1 MSAIINGGAVVNGG
15 GGGASL
21 PDTPADVLLDAA
33 NPGKI
38 VGLAQATGEGTSFD
52 PNEVVEAGV
61 GLAAGTTA
69 GATLVG
75 DGTEGAV
82 LTSVTISALLASAD
96 AAAARAA
103 IGVSGVSTFYASDF
117 TAVNGSDTASISGTG
132 STSTIA
138 FSTGTTARSYGTAG
152 VTAPRA
158 IIALPA
164 GARVVEIE
172 LQVVSLSGASSGG
185 FRYLTAAVQNVASGV
200 PTALWGASFPDAS
213 ATYGGNLLGGGNSGA
228 SVGSTIGVAS
238 AADRWARATLAL
250 TEPRFAVLHG
260 SGSAGA
266 RPTTW
271 TPVTSPQIPSSTSW
285 GVIPDTA
292 NVTYLVIVYQS
303 FGSGVANVITV
314 RPAIRVTT

>member
-1 MSAIINGGAVVNGG
+1 MIFVNGTNTS
-15 GGGASL
+15 GGGASVTTTRGDL
-21 PDTPADVLLDAA
+21 IRRGASADER
-33 NPGKI
+33 
-38 VGLAQATGEGTSFD
+38 VGLGASGT
-52 PNEVVEAGV
+52 
-61 GLAAGTTA
+61 
-69 GATLVG
+69 
-75 DGTEGAV
+75 V
-82 LTSVTISALLASAD
+82 LTSDGTDAVWSAAPGA
-96 AAAARAA
+96 
-103 IGVSGVSTFYASDF
+103 STFYASDF

-132 STSTIA
+132 STSTVA

-158 IIALPA
+158 ILALPA
-164 GARVVEIE
+164 GARIVEVE

-200 PTALWGASFPDAS
+200 PTALWGVSFPDAT

-228 SVGSTIGVAS
+228 SVGSTISVAG

-250 TEPRFAVLHG
+250 TEPRVGVLHG

-271 TPVTSPQIPSSTSW
+271 TPCSSPQIPSSTSW